1 MSINRRDF
9 LRTTAAAAAVAGGRA
24 VTGSPIANAA
34 TALADPSAPRAES
47 YIEDLALEALNA
59 AKDAGASYADARI
72 GRYRRQGITTRER
85 QVTNVS
91 DSESYGL
98 GVRAI
103 VGGSWGFAATS
114 TMTKDGVVAAAKE
127 AARLARAA
135 RSVQKRPVELA
146 PTPAVKGTWKTPI
159 TRDPLDV
166 PIEEK
171 VALLLAANEAA
182 LKVPKVRFV
191 NSGLQLLREEKTLA
205 TTDGTL
211 VTQTF
216 VRVGPQFT
224 ATAIGDGDFQS
235 YTEEI
240 APRGSGW
247 EYIESLD
254 MTHNAERWASLAV
267 EKLSARSVE
276 VGRWDLILHP
286 TNLWLTI
293 HESIGHPT
301 ELDRAMGYEANY
313 AGTSFVAPPEKVIG
327 KLKYGPEFM
336 NIQGDRVQD
345 GSLGRCAWDDEGVA
359 ADRWLIIEKG
369 IFKDYQT
376 TREQSAWISK
386 LTGVNKSH
394 GCSFADSWSS
404 VQFQRMPNVSLLPG
418 EKDTSLED
426 IIAATDR
433 GIIIRNRGS
442 WSIDHQRYN
451 FQFSGQTFHE
461 IRGGKITGML
471 KDVAYQA
478 NTPQFWNSMDMIGG
492 KSSYWLGGSFGD
504 GKGEPG
510 QSNSVSHGCVPARFK
525 QVNIVNTGRTA

>member
-1 MSINRRDF
+1 
-9 LRTTAAAAAVAGGRA
+9 
-24 VTGSPIANAA
+24 
-34 TALADPSAPRAES
+34 
-47 YIEDLALEALNA
+47 
-59 AKDAGASYADARI
+59 
-72 GRYRRQGITTRER
+72 
-85 QVTNVS
+85 
-91 DSESYGL
+91 
-98 GVRAI
+98 
-103 VGGSWGFAATS
+103 
-114 TMTKDGVVAAAKE
+114 
-127 AARLARAA
+127 
-135 RSVQKRPVELA
+135 
-146 PTPAVKGTWKTPI
+146 VKGTWKTPI

-171 VALLLAANEAA
+171 VALLLAANETA

-216 VRVGPQFT
+216 IRVGPGFS
-224 ATAIGDGDFQS
+224 ATAIADGDFQS
-235 YTEEI
+235 YNEEL

-254 MTHNAERWASLAV
+254 MPHNAERWASLAV

-313 AGTSFVAPPEKVIG
+313 AGTSFVAPPEKQIG

-336 NIQGDRVQD
+336 NIQGDRTQE
-345 GSLGRCAWDDEGVA
+345 GSLARVAWDDEGVA
-359 ADRWLIIEKG
+359 ADQWLIIEKG

-376 TREQSAWISK
+376 TREQAAWISK
-386 LTGVNKSH
+386 LTGVTKSH

-404 VQFQRMPNVSLLPG
+404 VQFQRMPNVSLLPA
-418 EKDTSLED
+418 ERDVSLDE
-426 IIAATDR
+426 IIGATER

-461 IRGGKITGML
+461 IKGGKVVGML

-492 KSSYWLGGSFGD
+492 KSTYWLGGSFGD

-525 QVNIVNTGRTA
+525 NVNIVNTGRSA